1 MKRKTN
7 LRRLTFLLVCAGCVP
22 TWASTID
29 FDSIAI
35 GTPTVFG
42 ANFGNTPGDL
52 VLMQDGITMTVEELI
67 LGSTSGFDK
76 AEIGGLYAA
85 DFATNPL
92 SLDNISVMFD
102 FTGLGSN
109 ISLVTLEVQEFGVD
123 GGSNLSVNGQPLVDL
138 SNLPMNIA
146 PGVIAT
152 FANNLLTLSGSI
164 NSLQIGGQELGID
177 TVTAVPEPSSVVLL
191 GMAAAAAIRRRRKC
205 LTSPSR

>member
-1 MKRKTN
+1 MKRNNK
-7 LRRLTFLLVCAGCVP
+7 LRCLTFLFVCAGCVP
-22 TWASTID
+22 TWASTLD

-35 GTPTVFG
+35 GNPTVFG
-42 ANFGNTPGDL
+42 ANFGNTPGEL

-67 LGSTSGFDK
+67 LGSTSGFDR

-85 DFATNPL
+85 DFATTPL

-109 ISLVTLEVQEFGVD
+109 TSLVTLEVQEFGVD
-123 GGSNLSVNGQPLVDL
+123 GGSTLSVNGQPLVDL
-138 SNLPMNIA
+138 SNLPTNIA
-146 PGVIAT
+146 PGVSAT

-177 TVTAVPEPSSVVLL
+177 TVTAVPEPSTFVLL
-191 GMAAAAAIRRRRKC
+191 GMAAAAAIRRRRTRF
-205 LTSPSR
+205 TSQSR